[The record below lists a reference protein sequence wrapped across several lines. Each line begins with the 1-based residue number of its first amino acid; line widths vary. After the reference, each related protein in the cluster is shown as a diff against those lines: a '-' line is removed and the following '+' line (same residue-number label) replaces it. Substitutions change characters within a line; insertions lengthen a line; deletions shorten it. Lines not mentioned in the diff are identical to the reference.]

1 LRRNEPGRRLLLVF
15 LRGGAAGGDRMNTS
29 MEVQVLQWFER
40 ALSQPPLQRAA
51 WLAGQDLAQETRE
64 RVQRLLDEDAA
75 AAAPLDATAV
85 LPGTAPPPAASA
97 DAALLEALPPEF
109 PKVGDRLG
117 NYELLKPL
125 EAGGMGVVYLGRRA
139 DDVYD
144 QQVAIKLVRPVHLL
158 AAAEFR
164 RQLITR
170 FEDERSIL
178 ARMNHPNVARILDG
192 GSTAGG
198 IPYLVMEFVDGIAL
212 TDYCRHNRLD
222 VCARLKLFRKV
233 CDGVQEA
240 HRHLIVHRD
249 LKPDNILVGS
259 NGEPRLLDF
268 GIAKI
273 LEQEPLA
280 ADGKRQTS
288 LSAMTPA
295 YASPEQ
301 VREQALTTSSDV
313 YSLGVMLYQLLAG
326 TRPYELAGL
335 RPAEAERVV
344 CDTAPEPM
352 HRMLAKSPLTE
363 TERRQRRAQLTPDV
377 ERIVAKAMHKEA
389 ARRYGSAQ
397 ELADDI
403 QRYLAGQPVLAHPD
417 SRLYRVGKFV
427 RRNRLGV
434 LAASAAMLAIL
445 TASGVALWQA
455 KVARQAAS
463 DMAEVNRFLLD
474 VLKYSDPYSAGGEA
488 SLSEAVD
495 AAVVHLDRR
504 FPDRPEIS
512 SGIRHVLGY
521 SQSSRNRLDA
531 ADEQLGKALQESTRA
546 FGAVDRRTLEIREGI
561 AQVRIAQGR
570 TDEAETMLLALRDDL
585 RASGQ
590 QDDAL
595 HFLVLNN
602 LGQLYM
608 QLERYPDARRVL
620 AEAQAQPEPEA
631 GTLDPNARAVLVS
644 NLAYVAH
651 SLGELDEAGRLFA
664 QAEAMHRAVN
674 PAGSA
679 ELASL
684 LNNRAFLLDDQQKPD
699 EAYAL
704 RQQSLAMR
712 EAVLGGEHPALVRPL
727 MDLAQSALMRGEAD
741 TGLQLA
747 TRAVAVATQAWPQP
761 NADTVFAMGIQ
772 AGALI
777 NSKRFLEA
785 GEVVSRAE
793 ADLARLADAP
803 DYIVEGIGY
812 VRQGLCKRPRDPP
825 VPSCAG
831 IAPTE
836 PALP

>member
-1 LRRNEPGRRLLLVF
+1 
-15 LRGGAAGGDRMNTS
+15 MNTS
-29 MEVQVLQWFER
+29 TQVQALQWFER
-40 ALSQPPLQRAA
+40 ALSQPISQRAA
-51 WLAGQDLAQETRE
+51 WLAGQDLAPGLRDH
-64 RVQRLLDEDAA
+64 VQRLLDQDAA
-75 AAAPLDATAV
+75 GGVPPEATAV
-85 LPGTAPPPAASA
+85 LPGAGSPASRADTATP
-97 DAALLEALPPEF
+97 EALPPEF

-117 NYELLKPL
+117 NYELLRPL

-212 TDYCRHNRLD
+212 TDYCRQNKLD
-222 VCARLKLFRKV
+222 VRARLKLFRKV

-280 ADGKRQTS
+280 PDGKRQTS

-326 TRPYELAGL
+326 VRPYELAGL
-335 RPAEAERVV
+335 RPAEAERLV
-344 CDTAPEPM
+344 CDTAVEPM
-352 HRMLAKSPLTE
+352 HRMLAKAPLTD

-403 QRYLAGQPVLAHPD
+403 QRYLAGQPVQAHPD

-427 RRNRLGV
+427 RRHRIGV
-434 LAASAAMLAIL
+434 LAAVLATMAIL
-445 TASGVALWQA
+445 GATGAAFWQA
-455 KVARQAAS
+455 RVARQAAS

-474 VLKYSDPYSAGGEA
+474 VLKYSDPYSAGGEVT
-488 SLSEAVD
+488 LGEAVD

-521 SQSSRNRLDA
+521 SQSSRNRLEA
-531 ADEQLGKALQESTRA
+531 ADEQLGKALEESTRA
-546 FGAVDRRTLEIREGI
+546 FGANDRRTLEIREGI

-570 TDEAETMLLALRDDL
+570 LDEAEQGLLTLRDDL
-585 RASGQ
+585 RTSGQ
-590 QDDAL
+590 QADAL

-608 QLERYPDARRVL
+608 QQERY
-620 AEAQAQPEPEA
+620 AEARAFLREAETQPVPAE
-631 GTLDPNARAVLVS
+631 GTLAPDSRAVLVS

-651 SLGELDEAGRLFA
+651 SLGELEEAGRLFA
-664 QAEAMHRAVN
+664 QAEAMHRAAN
-674 PAGSA
+674 PRGSA
-679 ELASL
+679 ELATL
-684 LNNRAFLLDDQQKPD
+684 LNNRAFLLDDLEKPD

-704 RQQSLAMR
+704 RKQSLAMR
-712 EAVLGGEHPALVRPL
+712 EAVLGGAHPALVRPL

-741 TGLQLA
+741 QGLQLA
-747 TRAVAVATQAWPQP
+747 TRAVDVATKAWPQP
-761 NADTVFAMGIQ
+761 SADTVFAMGIQ

-777 NSKRFLEA
+777 NNRRFLEA
-785 GEVVSRAE
+785 GEVVTRAE
-793 ADLARLADAP
+793 ADLARLPDAP
-803 DYIVEGIGY
+803 DYIVQGLGY
-812 VRQGLCKRPRDPP
+812 VRDGLCKRPRDPP

-831 IAPTE
+831 IVPTE
-836 PALP
+836 PPLP

>member
-1 LRRNEPGRRLLLVF
+1 MDTSTEMQVRQCFEQLMAHAP
-15 LRGGAAGGDRMNTS
+15 AA
-29 MEVQVLQWFER
+29 
-40 ALSQPPLQRAA
+40 RAA
-51 WLAGQDLAQETRE
+51 WLAAQALPDAVRE
-64 RVQRLLDEDAA
+64 RVQRLLDAESAA
-75 AAAPLDATAV
+75 GGAMEATSV
-85 LPGTAPPPAASA
+85 LQDTA
-97 DAALLEALPPEF
+97 PPEF

-117 NYELLKPL
+117 NYELLKAL

-164 RQLITR
+164 RQLISR

-198 IPYLVMEFVDGIAL
+198 IPYLVMEYVDGISL
-212 TDYCRHNRLD
+212 TDYCRQNKLD
-222 VCARLKLFRKV
+222 VPARLKLFCKV

-259 NGEPRLLDF
+259 DGEPRLLDF

-273 LEQEPLA
+273 LEQEPLGT
-280 ADGKRQTS
+280 DGKPHTS

-301 VREQALTTSSDV
+301 VRQQALTTSSDV

-326 TRPYELAGL
+326 VRPYELGGL
-335 RPAEAERVV
+335 RPSEAEHVV
-344 CDTAPEPM
+344 CDTLPDPM
-352 HRMLAKSPLTE
+352 QKMLAKAALSDA
-363 TERRQRRAQLTPDV
+363 ERRQRRAQLTPDL
-377 ERIVAKAMHKEA
+377 ERIVAKAMHKEP
-389 ARRYGSAQ
+389 ARRYGSAS

-417 SRLYRVGKFV
+417 SAVYRIGKFV
-427 RRNRLGV
+427 KRHRIGVLASSLALFAV
-434 LAASAAMLAIL
+434 LAAS
-445 TASGVALWQA
+445 GVAVWQA
-455 KVARQAAS
+455 RVARQAAS
-463 DMAEVNRFLLD
+463 DMAEVNSFLLD
-474 VLKYSDPYSAGGEA
+474 VLKYSDPYSAGGEVT
-488 SLSEAVD
+488 LGQAVD

-512 SGIRHVLGY
+512 AGIRHVLGY
-521 SQSSRNRLDA
+521 SQSSRNRLDS
-531 ADEQLGKALQESTRA
+531 ADEQLGKALQEATQA
-546 FGAVDRRTLEIREGI
+546 FGAGDLRTLAVREGI

-570 TDEAETMLLALRDDL
+570 LDEAETILLSLRDEL
-585 RASGQ
+585 RASGR

-608 QLERYPDARRVL
+608 QRERYPEARAVL
-620 AEAQAQPEPEA
+620 LEAQAQPAPA
-631 GTLDPNARAVLVS
+631 TGMMDPNSRAVLVS

-651 SLGELDEAGRLFA
+651 SVGELDEAGRLFA
-664 QAEAMHRAVN
+664 QAEAMHRAVT
-674 PAGSA
+674 PDGSA

-684 LNNRAFLLDDQQKPD
+684 LNNRAFLLDDLEKPD

-704 RQQSLAMR
+704 RKQSVAMR
-712 EAVLGGEHPALVRPL
+712 EAVLGGAHPALVRPL

-741 TGLQLA
+741 YGLQLA
-747 TRAVAVATQAWPQP
+747 TRAVEVATTAWPQP
-761 NADTVFAMGIQ
+761 NADTVFARGIQ

-777 NSKRFLEA
+777 NNRRFVDA
-785 GEVVSRAE
+785 GEAISRAE
-793 ADLARLADAP
+793 ADLAALEDAP

-812 VRQGLCKRPRDPP
+812 VRQSLCKRPRTPA

-836 PALP
+836 PPLP